1 MSTRYNATCK
11 SHTNTF
17 SVIFMACFWDGI
29 GIGISESVCLGKWQ
43 RHSLTPCRY
52 RPSIHC
58 DSNFEIR
65 PQPRDFRDSTTE
77 HHANQSHKLVYTTCG
92 VANATGRRGTR
103 GTVRVRRLSL
113 SRHRHRYRTG
123 TCAVPACRYRPV
135 TVSLPLRSRWGH
147 ARTLTF
153 SRRRFFTDLCIKN
166 LNQANC
172 AHSCYDRAWH
182 RSQRASRVGR
192 HDGPRPLHC
201 AHAGLAS

>member
-103 GTVRVRRLSL
+103 GTVRVRGDSLCHGTGTGTGPVRARYRHAGTDRSL
-113 SRHRHRYRTG
+113 SHCPSAHG
-123 TCAVPACRYRPV
+123 GV
-135 TVSLPLRSRWGH
+135 TLARSRSL
-147 ARTLTF
+147 AVVF
-153 SRRRFFTDLCIKN
+153 SQIC
-166 LNQANC
+166 
-172 AHSCYDRAWH
+172 
-182 RSQRASRVGR
+182 V
-192 HDGPRPLHC
+192 
-201 AHAGLAS
+201 